1 MSPQTRINFTMKYTN
16 ISVEIDVTVRTD
28 DELLNEQVATYK
40 SLAKVIGDIRK
51 LSPWIM
57 NELAAWEQRLWL
69 AEHCHVAW
77 MTDTAYAF
85 VVTSCSE
92 RNV

>member
-1 MSPQTRINFTMKYTN
+1 
-16 ISVEIDVTVRTD
+16 
-28 DELLNEQVATYK
+28 
-40 SLAKVIGDIRK
+40 
-51 LSPWIM
+51 M
-57 NELAAWEQRLWL
+57 NELSPALNEIAAWKQRLRL
-69 AEHCHVAW
+69 AEHYHVTW